1 MERENRRVL
10 VADEPLVGDLYGG
23 KIDGMEVENCESVF
37 LLDAEL
43 PERDFFDGKNEDI
56 ERVSCRNLSF
66 LIGLLGSDLV
76 ELVIF
81 DSIEELKGGG
91 FLTFDSM
98 EGAMFQFDRKKDA
111 LKRLQDYEIKVIA
124 RL

>member
-10 VADEPLVGDLYGG
+10 VADEPLVGDLFGG
-23 KIDGMEVENCESVF
+23 KIDGMEVENSESVF
-37 LLDAEL
+37 LDAEL

-56 ERVSCRNLSF
+56 ERVNCRNLSF

-81 DSIEELKGGG
+81 YSIEELKGGG

-98 EGAMFQFDRKKDA
+98 EEAMFQFDRKKDA
-111 LKRLQDYEIKVIA
+111 LKRLQDSETP
-124 RL
+124 

>member
-23 KIDGMEVENCESVF
+23 KIDGMEVENRE

-56 ERVSCRNLSF
+56 ERVNCRNLSF

-76 ELVIF
+76 ELFIF

-111 LKRLQDYEIKVIA
+111 LKRLQDSETP
-124 RL
+124 